1 MKGAASR
8 YRVSRLE
15 KCLSREGGLPP
26 RRRAKTKANQ
36 AQQQTD
42 RKLTVSRGSNY
53 LSGFAKRLQTVLA
66 GKQYRHS
73 KAPSLPVVPV
83 GWGLLLCKF

>member
-1 MKGAASR
+1 M
-8 YRVSRLE
+8 E

-26 RRRAKTKANQ
+26 RRRAKPKATQTQQ
-36 AQQQTD
+36 AD

-66 GKQYRHS
+66 GK
-73 KAPSLPVVPV
+73 
-83 GWGLLLCKF
+83 

>member
-8 YRVSRLE
+8 YRACRLE

-26 RRRAKTKANQ
+26 RRRAKPKATQTQQ
-36 AQQQTD
+36 AD

-53 LSGFAKRLQTVLA
+53 LSDLAKRLQTVLA
-66 GKQYRHS
+66 GK
-73 KAPSLPVVPV
+73 
-83 GWGLLLCKF
+83 